1 MGAALSAF
9 SGCPTAPDSPK
20 PFELMQLPREVR
32 QNILLIALT
41 ETYKKD
47 MTVMSVRYW
56 YEEDSQD
63 WDSRGNG
70 ELPLQDTYNLV
81 RKLSSAFTGNGLITD
96 KLEFVLRKVVAKIDV
111 HIGWF
116 HGDIDDAVT
125 RLAML
130 CRSMVMLSLEDVHQ
144 EDAMEQEW
152 CDDWEWLILEW
163 VVYHHHKMDSWK
175 MRDPKKS
182 LWTVSKED
190 LAAIRSEG

>member
-1 MGAALSAF
+1 M
-9 SGCPTAPDSPK
+9 
-20 PFELMQLPREVR
+20 ELPREVR
-32 QNILLIALT
+32 RNILLIALT

-63 WDSRGNG
+63 WDTCGNG
-70 ELPLQDTYNLV
+70 ELPLQDTYNLT

-96 KLEFVLRKVVAKIDV
+96 ELDFALRKFVAKINV

-116 HGDIDDAVT
+116 HGHMDDAVT
-125 RLAML
+125 RLTML

-144 EDAMEQEW
+144 ENTMGQEW
-152 CDDWEWLILEW
+152 CHDRGWLSLEW
-163 VVYHHHKMDSWK
+163 VVCHYHKIESWK
-175 MRDPKKS
+175 LRNPKTS
-182 LWTVSKED
+182 LWMGSQED